1 MDYKTSINSLKK
13 KATTTIIVVYVFFFV
28 TLFYKFRVLMR
39 VCSWDVNTNQS
50 QDSGE
55 RGWSVFIR
63 IDKLGRVWNFTQ

>member
-1 MDYKTSINSLKK
+1 
-13 KATTTIIVVYVFFFV
+13 
-28 TLFYKFRVLMR
+28 MR

-63 IDKLGRVWNFTQ
+63 IDKLGRVWNFTQWINVVDQNIILRISDAWRKSAWGLSTTETCALNSST

>member
-1 MDYKTSINSLKK
+1 
-13 KATTTIIVVYVFFFV
+13 
-28 TLFYKFRVLMR
+28 MR

-50 QDSGE
+50 QDSVE